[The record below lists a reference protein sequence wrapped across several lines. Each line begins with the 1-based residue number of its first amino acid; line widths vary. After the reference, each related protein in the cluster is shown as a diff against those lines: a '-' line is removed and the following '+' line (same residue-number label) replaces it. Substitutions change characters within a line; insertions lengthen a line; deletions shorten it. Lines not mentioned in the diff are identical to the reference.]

1 MYNPYD
7 WEIRKRDNVTMKMPV
22 FPNKMNKECILD
34 TLTKKGVE
42 RDMVN
47 LEVTNVLKEIK
58 KLKQNIEAK
67 EILLEAKLIELHSI
81 DEDIIE
87 ISQLLPVFEK

>member
-7 WEIRKRDNVTMKMPV
+7 WEIRKKDNVNMKMSV
-22 FPNKMNKECILD
+22 FPSKMNKECILD

-58 KLKQNIEAK
+58 ELKQNIEAK
-67 EILLEAKLIELHSI
+67 EVLLEAKLIELHNI

>member
-7 WEIRKRDNVTMKMPV
+7 WEIRKNDNVTMKMPV

-34 TLTKKGVE
+34 ILTKKSVE
-42 RDMVN
+42 RDMIN

-58 KLKQNIEAK
+58 ELKQNIEAK
-67 EILLEAKLIELHSI
+67 EVLLEAKLVELHNI

-87 ISQLLPVFEK
+87 ISRSLPVFEK

>member
-7 WEIRKRDNVTMKMPV
+7 WEIRKKDNVTMKMPV
-22 FPNKMNKECILD
+22 FPKKMNKECILD

-47 LEVTNVLKEIK
+47 LEVTSVLEEIK
-58 KLKQNIEAK
+58 ELKQNIEAK
-67 EILLEAKLIELHSI
+67 EILLEAKLIELHNI

-87 ISQLLPVFEK
+87 ISRLLPVFEK

>member
-7 WEIRKRDNVTMKMPV
+7 WEIRKKNDVTMKIPV
-22 FPNKMNKECILD
+22 FPSKMNKECILD

-47 LEVTNVLKEIK
+47 LEVTNVLREIK
-58 KLKQNIEAK
+58 ELKQNIEAK